1 MKPVHLRLYL
11 TGRTVS
17 AERARDALAEVE
29 RRARAQWGTGA
40 VITEIIDVLES
51 PEAAARDEVFATP
64 TLMRVTPEPRI
75 RLFGDLSS
83 ATKLMAGLRLT
94 PRPKSGAG
102 RTVAQVPPTNED
114 RRAWP
119 QLMTSPATSSSP
131 AEVQE

>member
-17 AERARDALAEVE
+17 AERAREALAEVE
-29 RRARAQWGTGA
+29 RRANAQWGTGT
-40 VITEIIDVLES
+40 VITEIIDVLDS

-94 PRPKSGAG
+94 GGTKFGGARP
-102 RTVAQVPPTNED
+102 VAPARATDED
-114 RRAWP
+114 KHAWS
-119 QLMTSPATSSSP
+119 QRMTPPATSSSP
-131 AEVQE
+131 AAVQE